1 MLVCFLTSMTF
12 INKRGG
18 GLARL
23 MTKPVDD
30 WMDKS
35 RFAFGKRYF
44 SHESALSIV
53 VFVSKST
60 PLRFVSLQPGEES
73 SNLSSVEG
81 HR

>member
-1 MLVCFLTSMTF
+1 MQC
-12 INKRGG
+12 NK
-18 GLARL
+18 
-23 MTKPVDD
+23 
-30 WMDKS
+30 KS